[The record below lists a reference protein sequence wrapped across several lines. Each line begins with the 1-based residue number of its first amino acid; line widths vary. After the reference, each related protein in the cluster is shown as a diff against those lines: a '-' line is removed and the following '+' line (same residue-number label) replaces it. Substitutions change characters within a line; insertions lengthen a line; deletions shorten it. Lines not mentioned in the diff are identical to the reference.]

1 MFWGRKDAFPGA
13 DGSTIT
19 QETDNNAQTIP
30 IYGDSGNTLTEGS
43 TTGFR
48 LMNITTEG
56 VLSENTS
63 QVYAI
68 KNPLTFI
75 YNTKAPGDWYTNSS
89 TYQNNNLW
97 SSIKSTYD
105 PCPQGWQVQTDNIWG
120 DFSTSN
126 TSLYIHGAL
135 SEPGSYENYYQTSGR
150 LYNTLAWYSFSG
162 YRNNLSGSLGAV
174 GMGSCYW
181 SSTIVDGKDTRYT
194 DITINYVRPS
204 RLLQRAYGI
213 SVRCIQE

>member
-1 MFWGRKDAFPGA
+1 MSITENDILNKNNNTLSYSIQHPLAF
-13 DGSTIT
+13 I
-19 QETDNNAQTIP
+19 
-30 IYGDSGNTLTEGS
+30 SGN
-43 TTGFR
+43 
-48 LMNITTEG
+48 
-56 VLSENTS
+56 
-63 QVYAI
+63 A
-68 KNPLTFI
+68 
-75 YNTKAPGDWYTNSS
+75 DWYTNNIVF
-89 TYQNNNLW
+89 QNHTLW
-97 SSIKSTYD
+97 NSIKGIYD
-105 PCPQGWQVQTDNIWG
+105 PCPNGWQVPTDNIWG